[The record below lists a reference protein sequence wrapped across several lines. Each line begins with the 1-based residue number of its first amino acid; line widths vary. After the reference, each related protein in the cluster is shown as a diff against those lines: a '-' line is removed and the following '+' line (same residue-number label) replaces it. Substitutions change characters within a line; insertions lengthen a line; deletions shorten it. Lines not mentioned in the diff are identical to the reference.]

1 MRAEKSNRQLK
12 KLTKS
17 HPVLSILF
25 TFLGYLLFILMMAFA
40 SAGIVYY
47 VLDSKLTAEYDAISY
62 FADLYENGYSVEEL
76 LDRDDRSYIIRDAD
90 GNDIYNKGEMTI
102 SDEEMLVDLSSLGD
116 EIHVYLD
123 TKKRTLFFGPFKLLY
138 FNPVA
143 LRNEVVEN
151 KEIDEI
157 QDLEDGRE
165 AETLE
170 MIDMPIWIAVD
181 MKDGGKFIGQ
191 GHLRANLKDFTMV
204 LIFSGV
210 IMVFTLI
217 MFCGMVIRVIK
228 NLARQR
234 KIINFFFTD
243 EVTGGRNWMWF
254 LYNVDRFLKK
264 RKNAGK
270 AFAVLH
276 LSIVKYRNYCLCH
289 SISEGEQL
297 LRNIDL
303 RLCYSL
309 GKNNMRRLDK
319 RTLKENGKREF
330 CAHASSST
338 FALLLEFNDHDTM
351 RFRIDSIMNELKQV
365 DNDHNFEY
373 QIGVDVIWPSVR
385 NGRIVKRKNP
395 MLEQHYNNACTAKS
409 KLEISDNSGVMFF
422 DDKLLEEQ
430 KWETIVEESQQRA
443 LLNNEFLV
451 YYQPKYSPGD
461 EKLKGAEALI
471 RWNHPQYGLISPG
484 RFIPIFEKNGFITN
498 IDHYMISHVAAD
510 QKAWLDAGYKCVPVS
525 VNVSRAHFTESDLAE
540 QIRDIVD
547 AAGTP
552 HEYIEIELTESAFF
566 DDKQALINTL
576 EKLKEYGFSVSM
588 DDFGS
593 GYSSLNSLKDMSLDV
608 LKLDADFFRGD
619 ADEERKEI
627 VVSEAIRLAR
637 ALNMRTVA
645 EGVEDKDQVEFLAS
659 QGCDMIQGFIFAKP
673 MPAADYMDRMRK
685 AAQKEEASV
694 KLIEEKKDEKEAEE
708 KQEEPHEENAEQ
720 DITEEK
726 NESVEEVSEAA
737 DAGVIDDAA
746 ADATGEGGSEGD

>member
-17 HPVLSILF
+17 HPILSIISAF
-25 TFLGYLLFILMMAFA
+25 FGYLMFSIVMLMAA
-40 SAGIVYY
+40 AGIFYY
-47 VLDSKLTAEYDAISY
+47 ILDAKLTAEYDTISY
-62 FADLYENGYSVEEL
+62 FASLYDDGYPVGEL
-76 LDRDDRSYIIRDAD
+76 LDHDDRSYLIKDAD
-90 GNDIYNKGEMTI
+90 GNDIYEKGEITM
-102 SDEEMLVDLSSLGD
+102 SSEEAYVDLSSLGMQ
-116 EIHVYLD
+116 IHIFTD
-123 TKKRTLFFGPFKLLY
+123 AEKRILFPGPFNVLFF
-138 FNPVA
+138 NPA
-143 LRNEVVEN
+143 DLRRELKEN
-151 KEIDEI
+151 KEIEELDDDEVENLNVVEMPVWI
-157 QDLEDGRE
+157 AVDLEDG
-165 AETLE
+165 
-170 MIDMPIWIAVD
+170 
-181 MKDGGKFIGQ
+181 GQFIGQ
-191 GHLRANLKDFTMV
+191 GHLTANLKDIAILLTV
-204 LIFSGV
+204 CGIIAL
-210 IMVFTLI
+210 FTLVFFTALVVRI
-217 MFCGMVIRVIK
+217 IK
-228 NLARQR
+228 NLVKQR
-234 KIINFFFTD
+234 RLINFFFTD

-270 AFAVLH
+270 AFAVVH

-365 DNDHNFEY
+365 DKDHNFEY

-547 AAGTP
+547 TAGTP

-694 KLIEEKKDEKEAEE
+694 NLIEEKKDEKEAEE